1 MNVER
6 IQFKGQLAEA
16 KSKYKN
22 LDTEAAGLI
31 ILLRS
36 LLNPFEDDTTKID
49 IDKIAVQTARL
60 QSIVFELRLLK
71 DKIDKLEAYFG

>member
-36 LLNPFEDDTTKID
+36 LLNPFEEDTTKID
-49 IDKIAVQTARL
+49 IEKITVQTARL
-60 QSIVFELRLLK
+60 QNIIFELRSLK
-71 DKIDKLEAYFG
+71 DKIDNLEAYFG